1 MNPAEGKEERV
12 LNMKRFRD
20 AFEKLLSEMG
30 VTGDTPMRLGAGG
43 QSNCKVAICVLN
55 SFDTVSCQFIRSY
68 RTRGMS
74 TPDYSIL
81 QAACAAI
88 ASPDAY
94 DPVAIGDEGDQVL
107 YIDAMAGY
115 ANPTNELL
123 KEAERVF
130 GKKVMVAN
138 VVSIGFGQLDL
149 GKQKHTQLNDMLR
162 RAITDTERV
171 HNDIQNRFQELSI
184 YSRFSVE
191 AIPSI
196 SNTVSNTTRIKTA
209 AYLEEALNNQRMD
222 RTVASL
228 QVRNGVKPIKELNSI
243 TIVEIKYRQRPA
255 VVPFF
260 IGRQD
265 ILDRLHEI
273 HVMRPNSEDKYPAI
287 SVLVGLGGSGKT
299 QIALQFAKQFERLNP
314 DLLVFFV
321 DASSEDRIKED
332 YQAIILVQWFSGTEQ
347 TWLIIADNADDPSID
362 LHPFIP
368 RSPRGHFIITSRNT
382 NQGLMA
388 RKHTSLTDALE
399 LSESVKL
406 LLDVSGYALNDANI
420 ERATAIVM
428 ALGYLPLA
436 IVQAA
441 GYIFKHKCLSS
452 YLDIYNES
460 KEDLLSQRAKELPQG
475 YNLSVVTTLEMSFN
489 KLSANAKEILKIL
502 SFLHNTSI
510 AHSIIMKAVKSNF
523 FYASGKA
530 KEADSGRFNDIKHE
544 SEELCKIFCTKG
556 KWSEAEFYNMIEP
569 CLQYSLL
576 HSTVTEDDHQF
587 YSMHILVQSWL
598 QLQSDSHDGV
608 SPKSLAQR
616 MLLATV
622 DENSS
627 YQYFDVYG
635 TILPHLRAF
644 SGTPHEFATDNILLY
659 PVFFDSGN
667 YTIAH
672 LHLMAYIDMA
682 RTQVR
687 RDSPEILQAFCY
699 RTLSLTRLGRY
710 HESLEAGTEAVELC
724 TKALGKEDPL
734 TLRTMHHLAS
744 ACSSIGEYKR
754 GQELN
759 EEVLIIRKRV
769 FGPEHDD
776 TLKSMHNLAVDYAR
790 LGQYQD
796 SQRLQE
802 EELSLR
808 IRVSGYEHPDTLWSM
823 ASLAGKYSNLG
834 LYNKAQE
841 LNVKVVSLRKKV
853 LGPEHPNTLWSMN
866 SLATNYSDLGL
877 YDKAREMNA
886 EVLSLH
892 KKVLGPEHLDTL
904 RSMSSLA
911 TNYSD
916 LGLYDKAREM
926 IAEVLSLR
934 KKTLGPEHPNTL
946 WSMNSLAT
954 NYSDL
959 GLYDKAR
966 EMNAEVLSLRKKV
979 LGPDTAY
986 IDDLLGAKTRP
997 NSGSA

>member
-209 AYLEEALNNQRMD
+209 AYLEEASSNQRMD
-222 RTVASL
+222 KTVASL

-243 TIVEIKYRQRPA
+243 TIAEIKYRQRPA

-260 IGRQD
+260 IGQQD
-265 ILDRLHEI
+265 ILDRLHET
-273 HVMRPNSEDKYPAI
+273 HVRGPNSKGEYPTI

-299 QIALQFAKQFERLNP
+299 QIALQFAKQFERLRLLTSTRNP
-314 DLLVFFV
+314 NLLVFFV
-321 DASSEDRIKED
+321 DASSEDRIKGD
-332 YQAIILVQWFSGTEQ
+332 YQAIIRSRGSVYRSSTYEGALQWFLSTEQ
-347 TWLIIADNADDPSID
+347 TWLVIADNADDPSID

-368 RSPRGHFIITSRNT
+368 RCSRGHFIITSRNA
-382 NQGLMA
+382 NQGLIA
-388 RKHTSLTDALE
+388 RTHTHHTEALYHDD
-399 LSESVKL
+399 SVKL
-406 LLDVSGYALNDANI
+406 LLDVSGYESNDINM
-420 ERATAIVM
+420 ERAGAIVM
-428 ALGYLPLA
+428 TLGCLPLA

-475 YNLSVVTTLEMSFN
+475 YNLSVATTLEMSFN
-489 KLSANAKEILKIL
+489 RLSASTKAILRIL
-502 SFLHNTSI
+502 SFLQNTSI
-510 AHSIIMKAVKSNF
+510 AHRIVVNAAKNDF
-523 FYASGKA
+523 FYVSGKA
-530 KEADSGRFNDIKHE
+530 KDADSGRVDDIKHE
-544 SEELCKIFCTKG
+544 SEALCRIFCPKG

-576 HSTVTEDDHQF
+576 HSTVTDDDQKF

-598 QLQSDSHDGV
+598 QIQPDSIDGV
-608 SPKSLAQR
+608 SPKCLAWR

-622 DENSS
+622 DENLS
-627 YQYFDVYG
+627 YRYFNVYG
-635 TILPHLRAF
+635 MLLPHLSAF
-644 SGTPHEFATDNILLY
+644 SGTPIKFSTDNILLHR
-659 PVFFDSGN
+659 VFIDSGSF
-667 YTIAH
+667 IKAH
-672 LHLMAYIDMA
+672 FHLMEYIDM
-682 RTQVR
+682 VR
-687 RDSPEILQAFCY
+687 SRVRWDSPELLRALRY
-699 RTLSLTRLGRY
+699 RIWSLIRLGRY
-710 HESLEAGTEAVELC
+710 HEAVEAGTEAVGLYIR
-724 TKALGKEDPL
+724 ALGKEDPR

-744 ACSSIGEYKR
+744 AYNGTGEYMR
-754 GQELN
+754 ARELD
-759 EEVLIIRKRV
+759 EEILVIRKKV
-769 FGPEHDD
+769 IGPLHSH
-776 TLKSMHNLAVDYAR
+776 TLRSMSNLASDYAR
-790 LGQYQD
+790 LGQYKD
-796 SQRLQE
+796 ARRLQE
-802 EELSLR
+802 EVDLGLYVKARELDEKVLSLR
-808 IRVSGYEHPDTLWSM
+808 KEFMGSEHPDTLASM
-823 ASLAGKYSNLG
+823 HNLASDYSNLG
-834 LYNKAQE
+834 FYDKSRE
-841 LNVKVVSLRKKV
+841 LGEELLPLRRRV
-853 LGPEHPNTLWSMN
+853 LGPEHPSTLWSMN
-866 SLATNYSDLGL
+866 NLAMVYNVLGNSE
-877 YDKAREMNA
+877 KARDISEKIVETCKRISGA
-886 EVLSLH
+886 EHPQTLSCM
-892 KKVLGPEHLDTL
+892 DTL
-904 RSMSSLA
+904 ALQ
-911 TNYSD
+911 YSK
-916 LGLYDKAREM
+916 LGM
-926 IAEVLSLR
+926 
-934 KKTLGPEHPNTL
+934 
-946 WSMNSLAT
+946 
-954 NYSDL
+954 
-959 GLYDKAR
+959 
-966 EMNAEVLSLRKKV
+966 
-979 LGPDTAY
+979 
-986 IDDLLGAKTRP
+986 
-997 NSGSA
+997 